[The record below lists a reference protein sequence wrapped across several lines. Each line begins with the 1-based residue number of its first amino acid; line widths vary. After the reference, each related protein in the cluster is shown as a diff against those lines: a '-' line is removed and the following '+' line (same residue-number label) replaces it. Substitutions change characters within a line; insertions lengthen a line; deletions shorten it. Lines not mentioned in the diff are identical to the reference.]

1 MACVLIYGKDEL
13 CEDIE
18 FEMRKHTHFVRRI
31 GTFVQQAYKPHMLV
45 ICQNSKTMEGGNLPI
60 EDNVKMTWST
70 IRYYLPHLSTIINI
84 GQTTGDAVTRAAV
97 KEMLRVV
104 SDRVG
109 VLSLTFN
116 PEKADRRKFMH
127 FLGYITCCDSNLKGL
142 LGCDINYGGI

>member
-1 MACVLIYGKDEL
+1 MACVLIYGQDEL

-31 GTFVQQAYKPHMLV
+31 GTFSQTNYKPHMLI
-45 ICQNSKTMEGGNLPI
+45 ICQNAKTMEGGNLPI

-70 IRYYLPHLSTIINI
+70 IRYYLPHLSAIINI

-97 KEMLRVV
+97 KEMLRVYSNIV
-104 SDRVG
+104 D
-109 VLSLTFN
+109 VLSITFN
-116 PEKADRRKFMH
+116 PEKANCRKFMH

-142 LGCDINYGGI
+142 IGNEINYGGI